1 MAKTKTTENASKKR
15 NPFTK
20 NNIMGVVLLF
30 GVLSIGYSTTYIV
43 LGTEGLAPLICVAP
57 QVLLGALIA
66 GYKFC
71 K

>member
-1 MAKTKTTENASKKR
+1 MTKTKTNDEIKKSR
-15 NPFTK
+15 NPITK
-20 NNIMGVVLLF
+20 NNIMGIVLLL

-57 QVLLGALIA
+57 QVLLAALIA